1 MFSRVQFR
9 RTFKKHEDQDTD
21 PFLLTKNVTLQR
33 DTDIRT
39 YYSIGVYLGSGKFG
53 EVKRCQEK
61 KTGREF
67 AAKFVS
73 ITSEEDMN
81 SILNEIAI
89 MNTLRHPRLI
99 QLYDAYHF
107 DEEVT
112 LVLELI
118 TGGELFERIIDE
130 SFNLNESRCIKF
142 MHEIL
147 QGVEYMHSQ
156 NVIHLDLKP
165 ENILCLSA
173 TSFKTKI
180 IDFGLARFYQNQNLC
195 VLFGTPEFVS
205 PEVISYEPISP
216 AADMW
221 SLGVIC
227 YVMLSGLSP
236 FMGESQGE
244 TLANII
250 RVKYNFDYAEF
261 AEISNDA
268 MDFIRKLLVK
278 DPRKRMTATE
288 CLQHQWLKQK
298 KTLKRSGTVS
308 KKRLKHF
315 VYRRKWQKAVNAII
329 ALQRMGVV
337 LQHSPVI
344 PPRHRSQSLRR
355 SFIESETIRRS
366 KLQQVTEHKL
376 LPNSPTMTTPTP
388 VGKESVP
395 NELTVKKH
403 SGLFRK
409 TSLFGKTRKDAD
421 ATPPT
426 NDTTT
431 TNSNNISN
439 VTKVKNKMNENPT
452 DQCSPRKSK
461 LDLSFKLK
469 HKESGRGFM
478 TFQRHKNSQQS
489 TSSSDSPSVIP
500 KISIVSNE
508 RNSVSSDKS
517 ETVVTTSK
525 AQQKDVLPSSSTF
538 GKKGQNKDSTPK
550 ITQLSQKQS
559 TPPIIKDKKS
569 STSSTKNTLKIPEIS
584 VSNSINDNNQSL
596 TKEPSVNKINEKE
609 KSTTGNVGTSTMN
622 TLANTT
628 TKVSDISSTGVKPI
642 TSTSS
647 TQQNFNHK
655 IASKT
660 KTPSSISNSD
670 IALKI
675 NFFSNLSKEGKV
687 K

>member
-9 RTFKKHEDQDTD
+9 RTFKKQEDQDTD

-33 DTDIRT
+33 NTDIRT
-39 YYSIGVYLGSGKFG
+39 YYNVGVYLGSGKFG

-67 AAKFVS
+67 AAKFVP
-73 ITSEEDMN
+73 IASEEDMN
-81 SILNEIAI
+81 SVLNEIAV
-89 MNTLRHPRLI
+89 MNKLRHPRLI
-99 QLYDAYHF
+99 QLYDAYQI

-180 IDFGLARFYQNQNLC
+180 IDFGLARFYQDQNLC

-205 PEVISYEPISP
+205 PEVISYEPVSP

-250 RVKYNFDYAEF
+250 RVKYNFDYTEF

-298 KTLKRSGTVS
+298 KKTPSRSGTVS

-337 LQHSPVI
+337 LQHSPI
-344 PPRHRSQSLRR
+344 MHSRHPSLSIHGINR
-355 SFIESETIRRS
+355 SFENETKRP
-366 KLQQVTEHKL
+366 KLPVTGHKL
-376 LPNSPTMTTPTP
+376 LSSSPTPPPT
-388 VGKESVP
+388 VSKESSP
-395 NELTVKKH
+395 KLMKKP
-403 SGLFRK
+403 SGIFRK
-409 TSLFGKTRKDAD
+409 TSFFGKTRKDD
-421 ATPPT
+421 
-426 NDTTT
+426 TT
-431 TNSNNISN
+431 TNSTSNNG
-439 VTKVKNKMNENPT
+439 TKTKNKANENLSDPST
-452 DQCSPRKSK
+452 SHKNK
-461 LDLSFKLK
+461 LDLSLKLK
-469 HKESGRGFM
+469 RKESGKGFVL
-478 TFQRHKNSQQS
+478 QRHKNSQQS
-489 TSSSDSPSVIP
+489 ISSDSPSIIP
-500 KISIVSNE
+500 KISITSE
-508 RNSVSSDKS
+508 PNSRSSSKS
-517 ETVVTTSK
+517 ETVVTIPK
-525 AQQKDVLPSSSTF
+525 QQKDTSTSSSSIF
-538 GKKGQNKDSTPK
+538 KIQKKNSASK
-550 ITQLSQKQS
+550 IIQSNVKQS
-559 TPPIIKDKKS
+559 NPFIVKDKKS
-569 STSSTKNTLKIPEIS
+569 STSTSPLPPIST
-584 VSNSINDNNQSL
+584 SNPPL
-596 TKEPSVNKINEKE
+596 TKSIENTTNEKE
-609 KSTTGNVGTSTMN
+609 KLSIG
-622 TLANTT
+622 
-628 TKVSDISSTGVKPI
+628 
-642 TSTSS
+642 
-647 TQQNFNHK
+647 
-655 IASKT
+655 KT
-660 KTPSSISNSD
+660 KTTLNTTDTTNNLISSHSKTTDTTTVNTHHNFHKVPTKSKNATSITKSD

>member
-9 RTFKKHEDQDTD
+9 RTFKKPEDQDTD

-33 DTDIRT
+33 NTDIRT
-39 YYSIGVYLGSGKFG
+39 YYNVGVYLGSGKFG

-67 AAKFVS
+67 AAKFVP
-73 ITSEEDMN
+73 IASEEDMN
-81 SILNEIAI
+81 SVLNEIAV

-99 QLYDAYHF
+99 QLYDAYQI

-180 IDFGLARFYQNQNLC
+180 IDFGLARFYQDQNLC

-205 PEVISYEPISP
+205 PEVISYEPVSP

-236 FMGESQGE
+236 FLGDSQGE

-250 RVKYNFDYAEF
+250 RVKYNFDYTEF

-298 KTLKRSGTVS
+298 KKTPKRSGTVS

-337 LQHSPVI
+337 LQHSPI
-344 PPRHRSQSLRR
+344 MRSRHPSMSIHGMNR
-355 SFIESETIRRS
+355 SFENETKRP
-366 KLQQVTEHKL
+366 KPPQVTGHQL
-376 LPNSPTMTTPTP
+376 LSSSPTPPPT
-388 VGKESVP
+388 VSKESSP
-395 NELTVKKH
+395 MELMKKP
-403 SGLFRK
+403 SGIFRK
-409 TSLFGKTRKDAD
+409 TSFFGKTRKD
-421 ATPPT
+421 
-426 NDTTT
+426 DTTT
-431 TNSNNISN
+431 SSASNNG
-439 VTKVKNKMNENPT
+439 TKTKNKAVENVSDPST
-452 DQCSPRKSK
+452 SHKNK
-461 LDLSFKLK
+461 LDLSTKSK
-469 HKESGRGFM
+469 RKESGKGFM
-478 TFQRHKNSQQS
+478 LQRHKNSQQS
-489 TSSSDSPSVIP
+489 TSSDSPSIIP
-500 KISIVSNE
+500 KISVTSESNS
-508 RNSVSSDKS
+508 RSSSKS
-517 ETVVTTSK
+517 EAVVTSPI
-525 AQQKDVLPSSSTF
+525 QQKDTSASSSSFLFKTQ
-538 GKKGQNKDSTPK
+538 KKNSASK
-550 ITQLSQKQS
+550 IIQSNEKQS
-559 TPPIIKDKKS
+559 NPFTVKDKKS
-569 STSSTKNTLKIPEIS
+569 STSTPPLPPTST
-584 VSNSINDNNQSL
+584 SNPPL
-596 TKEPSVNKINEKE
+596 TKSIGNTSNEKE
-609 KSTTGNVGTSTMN
+609 KLSTV
-622 TLANTT
+622 
-628 TKVSDISSTGVKPI
+628 
-642 TSTSS
+642 
-647 TQQNFNHK
+647 
-655 IASKT
+655 KT
-660 KTPSSISNSD
+660 KTSLNTTDTTNNLVSSSNSKTTTPTVNAHHNFHKVPTKSKTATSISKSD
-670 IALKI
+670 IAMKI
-675 NFFSNLSKEGKV
+675 NFFSNLSKQGKV

>member
-9 RTFKKHEDQDTD
+9 RTFKKQEDQDTD

-33 DTDIRT
+33 NTDIRT
-39 YYSIGVYLGSGKFG
+39 YYNVGVYLGSGKFG

-67 AAKFVS
+67 AAKFVP
-73 ITSEEDMN
+73 IASEEDMN
-81 SILNEIAI
+81 SILNEIAV
-89 MNTLRHPRLI
+89 MNKLRHPRLI
-99 QLYDAYHF
+99 QLYDAYQI

-180 IDFGLARFYQNQNLC
+180 IDFGLARFYQDQNLC

-205 PEVISYEPISP
+205 PEVISYEPVSP

-250 RVKYNFDYAEF
+250 RVKYNFDYTEF

-298 KTLKRSGTVS
+298 KKTPSRSGTVS

-337 LQHSPVI
+337 LQHSPI
-344 PPRHRSQSLRR
+344 MQSRHPSLSIHGINRSL
-355 SFIESETIRRS
+355 ENETKRP
-366 KLQQVTEHKL
+366 KLPQATGHKL
-376 LPNSPTMTTPTP
+376 LSSSPTPPPT
-388 VGKESVP
+388 VSKESSP
-395 NELTVKKH
+395 KLMKKP
-403 SGLFRK
+403 SGIFRK
-409 TSLFGKTRKDAD
+409 TSFFGKTRKDD
-421 ATPPT
+421 
-426 NDTTT
+426 TT
-431 TNSNNISN
+431 TNSTSNNG
-439 VTKVKNKMNENPT
+439 TKNKNKANENLSDPST
-452 DQCSPRKSK
+452 SHKNK
-461 LDLSFKLK
+461 LDLSLKLK
-469 HKESGRGFM
+469 RKESGKGFVL
-478 TFQRHKNSQQS
+478 QRHKNSQQS
-489 TSSSDSPSVIP
+489 TSSDSPSIIP
-500 KISIVSNE
+500 KISITSE
-508 RNSVSSDKS
+508 PNSRSSSKS
-517 ETVVTTSK
+517 ETVVTIPKQQNDTST
-525 AQQKDVLPSSSTF
+525 SSSSIF
-538 GKKGQNKDSTPK
+538 KIQKKNSASK
-550 ITQLSQKQS
+550 IIQSNVKQS
-559 TPPIIKDKKS
+559 NPFIVKDKKS
-569 STSSTKNTLKIPEIS
+569 STSTSPLPPIST
-584 VSNSINDNNQSL
+584 SNSPL
-596 TKEPSVNKINEKE
+596 TKSIENTTNEKE
-609 KSTTGNVGTSTMN
+609 KLSIG
-622 TLANTT
+622 
-628 TKVSDISSTGVKPI
+628 
-642 TSTSS
+642 
-647 TQQNFNHK
+647 
-655 IASKT
+655 KT
-660 KTPSSISNSD
+660 KTILNTNDTTNNLISSHSKTTDTTTVNTHHNFHKVPTKSKNATSISKSD